1 MALQTPATQVKQPG
15 IKTVADEE
23 WWVHEDAPV
32 RVAETVV
39 PLADGRSALLAMCA
53 AFLTAK
59 KRIWLA
65 DWSLTAQM
73 RLVRGKDQ
81 RAGPDGSPEQYALI
95 DRLRAAGLDREAIAL
110 WESGGLRLVDVLRF
124 AARRGVDVRVL
135 LWGPFNPGGLFHL
148 VNNPEQQLRILQG
161 AGVQCRLDKS
171 TRSPFHVAQA
181 LHQKCAVVDSA
192 LAFVGGIDPTIDY
205 GGDFDRWDTHAHL
218 FQDPLR
224 RTQAGPVAHPW
235 HDAHLL
241 LTGDPTRDVERN
253 IRQRWDEAA
262 LGWWHKVTPPLKH
275 LAKFYLGLWRD
286 IEEAGRPQ
294 ENTPPPQ
301 GAGPQLGGQP
311 ARVQVVRTIPA
322 LTYRFAPAGI
332 HGIVESYRRAIRQ
345 ARQFI
350 YLESQYLWL
359 EGFPGINSPSLGW
372 ESRYMRALLS
382 DMAEAL
388 ERGVRL
394 ALVLPDHP
402 NVGRAFT
409 DKTIHWLRR
418 HAPQATAEGRL
429 HFFTLASCEQRN
441 GFTHY
446 RPIYVHAKVGMV
458 DDCWTTVGSA
468 NLNSRGMS
476 HDAEMNLSLLDR
488 EFARALRLTLWA
500 EHTGALSHA
509 QDGWP
514 APAILPVHP
523 ELVGKQARGLMTLV
537 RPHHAL
543 QPQGARA
550 HSSPSGGTADT
561 SGLEAPEAGIALMV
575 RCAQENLTRLRQ
587 GKPLIG
593 HLLPYLRHQEGKELG
608 LQIDAEQGL
617 LDPLRSV
624 REGVKVRHPGR
635 YT

>member
-1 MALQTPATQVKQPG
+1 MALQTPARQIQQSSL
-15 IKTVADEE
+15 KTVADEE

-39 PLADGRSALLAMCA
+39 PLADGRSALLAMCV
-53 AFLTAK
+53 AFLTAQ

-65 DWSLTAQM
+65 DWGLTAQM

-95 DRLRAAGLDREAIAL
+95 DRLSAAGLDREAIVL

-135 LWGPFNPGGLFHL
+135 LWGPFNPGGIIHM
-148 VNNPEQQLRILQG
+148 VNNPGQQQRILRR

-171 TRSPFHVAQA
+171 TRSPLHVAQA
-181 LHQKCAVVDSA
+181 LHQKCAVVDGNI
-192 LAFVGGIDPTIDY
+192 AFVGGIDPTIDY

-224 RTQAGPVAHPW
+224 RTSSGPVAHPW

-241 LTGDPTRDVERN
+241 LTGGPVRDVERN

-262 LGWWHKVTPPLKH
+262 LGWGHKVLPPLKH
-275 LAKFYLGLWRD
+275 LVKFYLGLWRD
-286 IEEAGRPQ
+286 VEEAGRPQ
-294 ENTPPPQ
+294 DTTPPPQ
-301 GAGPQLGGQP
+301 GAGPQMGGPP

-359 EGFPGINSPSLGW
+359 EGFPGIDMPSLGW
-372 ESRYMRALLS
+372 ESRYMRALLA
-382 DMAEAL
+382 DLAEAL

-402 NVGRAFT
+402 NVGRVFT

-418 HAPQATAEGRL
+418 HAPQATAENRL
-429 HFFTLASCEQRN
+429 HFFTLASWDQRD
-441 GFTHY
+441 GTIRY
-446 RPIYVHAKVGMV
+446 RPIYVHAKIGVV
-458 DDCWTTVGSA
+458 DDRWTTVGSA

-476 HDAEMNLSLLDR
+476 HDAEINLSLLDK
-488 EFARALRLTLWA
+488 EFARALRLTLWS
-500 EHTGALSHA
+500 EHIGALSHA
-509 QDGWP
+509 HDGWP
-514 APAILPVHP
+514 APAILPVYP
-523 ELVGKQARGLMTLV
+523 ELAGKQAQGLMTLI

-543 QPQGARA
+543 QPQEAQA
-550 HSSPSGGTADT
+550 HLSSNGGISDV
-561 SGLEAPEAGIALMV
+561 GRLEAPASGMALMAD
-575 RCAQENLTRLRQ
+575 RAQKNLARLTQ

-593 HLLPYLRHQEGKELG
+593 HLLPYLRHQEGEALG
-608 LQIDAEQGL
+608 LQVDEEQGL
-617 LDPLRSV
+617 LDPLRSA
-624 REGVKVRHPGR
+624 REGIKVRHPRR